1 MIHCEIESH
10 FDRLLTPES
19 RKGKNG
25 QNDGRSIPN
34 ALRMKPTSRMRIIA
48 AAINRKYWKRIAAN
62 PTVTAEADMRALSW
76 RVKPTLPRQIPSNPI
91 PTVVGGYQRRRLGV
105 LSAFGF
111 ATNSCPLAFATR
123 RSLMFVATSTA
134 TSTIK
139 LDPFADLGGRLC
151 YLAFSDSRITTTSP
165 REALTSSFRGS
176 TNRIDLPLF
185 EMIAMLRKSCRILC
199 ASKNLAVALAGH

>member
-25 QNDGRSIPN
+25 QNDGKSIPK
-34 ALRMKPTSRMRIIA
+34 ALRMKPTI
-48 AAINRKYWKRIAAN
+48 
-62 PTVTAEADMRALSW
+62 
-76 RVKPTLPRQIPSNPI
+76 PRQIPSNPI
-91 PTVVGGYQRRRLGV
+91 PFVVGVYQCRRLGV